1 MVSVITFLFPWGENG
16 IAPHQEHLKAGSSD
30 AISPHSLTLFPYRQ
44 EWKDKGQ
51 DGEWLE
57 GGRLIL
63 QPVSNYI
70 VIARMHGFCSWAVLF
85 KIDF

>member
-1 MVSVITFLFPWGENG
+1 MVSAITFLFPWGENG

-30 AISPHSLTLFPYRQ
+30 AGSPHSLTVFPYRQ
-44 EWKDKGQ
+44 EWRDKGQ

-63 QPVSNYI
+63 QPV
-70 VIARMHGFCSWAVLF
+70 F
-85 KIDF
+85 KLPCHCQDTQALLLGSAL